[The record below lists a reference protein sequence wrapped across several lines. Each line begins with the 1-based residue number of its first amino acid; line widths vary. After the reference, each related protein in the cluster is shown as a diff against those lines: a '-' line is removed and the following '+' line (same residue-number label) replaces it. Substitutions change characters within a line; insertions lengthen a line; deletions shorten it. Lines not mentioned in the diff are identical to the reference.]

1 MLKRLFIL
9 IVILGVNE
17 VTLGL
22 ENSVSPLKQP
32 NCRLLCGTCLF
43 MGRMTKVFLE
53 SEPFIP
59 IMARIISPLCHL
71 IPNEECKHNCLN
83 VTHELPRE
91 IKTWAKHM
99 NVSHDCSK
107 LGLCHKNHSM
117 VSSFEFTS
125 FLKEHMNYWLSLD
138 QNGKYKNTF
147 IKNLC
152 KHHAADTDKC
162 IETLETI
169 VKFLVQFTI

>member
-32 NCRLLCGTCLF
+32 NCRLLCGTCLCLA
-43 MGRMTKVFLE
+43 RITQRFLE
-53 SEPFIP
+53 FEPFIP
-59 IMARIISPLCHL
+59 ITSEIISPLCHL
-71 IPNEECKHNCLN
+71 IPKEEWKNKCLD
-83 VTHELPRE
+83 VTDNLPE
-91 IKTWAKHM
+91 KIIQFAKHM
-99 NVSHDCSK
+99 NILDECSK
-107 LGLCHKNHSM
+107 LGMCHKNHSM
-117 VSSFEFTS
+117 MSNFEFTS

-138 QNGKYKNTF
+138 QNGKCKNTF
-147 IKNLC
+147 IMNLC

-169 VKFLVQFTI
+169 VKFLVQFTT

>member
-32 NCRLLCGTCLF
+32 NCRLLCGTCLCLA
-43 MGRMTKVFLE
+43 RITQRFLE
-53 SEPFIP
+53 FEPFIP
-59 IMARIISPLCHL
+59 IMSEIISPLCHL
-71 IPNEECKHNCLN
+71 IPKEEWKNKCLD
-83 VTHELPRE
+83 VTDNLPE
-91 IKTWAKHM
+91 KIIQFAKHM
-99 NVSHDCSK
+99 NILDECSK
-107 LGLCHKNHSM
+107 LGMCHKNHSM
-117 VSSFEFTS
+117 MSNFEFTS
-125 FLKEHMNYWLSLD
+125 FLKEHVNYWLSPD

-152 KHHAADTDKC
+152 KHHAADTDK
-162 IETLETI
+162 
-169 VKFLVQFTI
+169 FN

>member
-83 VTHELPRE
+83 VTH
-91 IKTWAKHM
+91 
-99 NVSHDCSK
+99 
-107 LGLCHKNHSM
+107 
-117 VSSFEFTS
+117 
-125 FLKEHMNYWLSLD
+125 
-138 QNGKYKNTF
+138 
-147 IKNLC
+147 
-152 KHHAADTDKC
+152 
-162 IETLETI
+162 
-169 VKFLVQFTI
+169 

>member
-32 NCRLLCGTCLF
+32 NCRLRKTEF
-43 MGRMTKVFLE
+43 
-53 SEPFIP
+53 SY
-59 IMARIISPLCHL
+59 L
-71 IPNEECKHNCLN
+71 INFH
-83 VTHELPRE
+83 
-91 IKTWAKHM
+91 
-99 NVSHDCSK
+99 
-107 LGLCHKNHSM
+107 
-117 VSSFEFTS
+117 S

>member
-99 NVSHDCSK
+99 NVSHDCAK

-117 VSSFEFTS
+117 VS
-125 FLKEHMNYWLSLD
+125 
-138 QNGKYKNTF
+138 
-147 IKNLC
+147 
-152 KHHAADTDKC
+152 
-162 IETLETI
+162 
-169 VKFLVQFTI
+169 KFRIYIIPQGAYELLVVT

>member
-32 NCRLLCGTCLF
+32 NCRLRKTEFSYLINFHSLCGTCLF

-99 NVSHDCSK
+99 NVSHDCA
-107 LGLCHKNHSM
+107 
-117 VSSFEFTS
+117 VI
-125 FLKEHMNYWLSLD
+125 LKEHMNYWLSLD